1 VSAVLNATVRPLHT
15 QAINAER
22 VHILTKNADAAGY
35 HRGYREGFTHG
46 ARWKR
51 LYAFG
56 GGTMF
61 GSALVVAALRLGL
74 LAGA

>member
-1 VSAVLNATVRPLHT
+1 MSAVLNASVRPLHT
-15 QAINAER
+15 QAVNAER
-22 VHILTKNADAAGY
+22 VQVLTKNAEALGY
-35 HRGYREGFTHG
+35 HRGYKEGFVHG

-56 GGTMF
+56 GGMFF
-61 GSALVVAALRLGL
+61 GSALVALALRLGW

>member
-1 VSAVLNATVRPLHT
+1 MSAVLNATVRPLQT
-15 QAINAER
+15 QALNAER

-35 HRGYREGFTHG
+35 HRGYREGFMHG

-56 GGTMF
+56 GGMFF
-61 GSALVVAALRLGL
+61 GSALVALALRLGW